1 MRILALVIQQ
11 CHKLHFHNPH
21 AGGLEILKYIG
32 PGLLVT
38 VGFIDPGN
46 WAANLAAGAT
56 YGYSLLWMVTLSTF
70 MLIVLQ
76 HNAAHLGIVTG
87 ECLAENMT
95 RHLPKALALPVLLS
109 AFGAS
114 IMTSMAEILGGAI
127 ALSMLFGLPIGI
139 GAALV
144 AFFVLF
150 MLVSNSYRKI
160 ERWIIGFVSLIGLSF
175 LYELSLAHEDWGAAL
190 QGWVTPAFPDGS
202 MLVIMSVLGAVVMP
216 HNLFLHSEIIQSR
229 QWNLEDDRVIKKQ
242 LDLEFLDTILSMLI
256 GWAINSAMIILAA
269 ATFWVAGSAVTE
281 LEQAQELLRP
291 LVGEHAA
298 TIFAVALLMA
308 GIASSVTS
316 GMAGGIMTAG
326 MAAEPYN
333 IRDRHSLAG
342 VAGSLLLGLG
352 IIWCISDPFQGL
364 LVSQMA
370 LSVQLPVTM
379 IAQVYLT
386 SSPRVMG
393 KYANGP
399 GTKALLIAL
408 TAIVSILNVMLLV
421 SALSG

>member
-1 MRILALVIQQ
+1 MRAFRRIIEK
-11 CHKLHFHNPH
+11 CSNIRNPH
-21 AGGLEILKYIG
+21 HGGLEIFKYIG

-46 WAANLAAGAT
+46 WAANLAAGAS
-56 YGYSLLWMVTLSTF
+56 YGYELLWMVTLSTL

-87 ECLAENMT
+87 ECLAEAIT
-95 RHLPKALALPVLLS
+95 RFLPRPVAVPVLLS

-114 IMTSMAEILGGAI
+114 AMTSMAEILGGAI
-127 ALSMLFGLPIGI
+127 ALRMLFHIPIPL

-144 AFFVLF
+144 TAFVLV
-150 MLVSNSYRKI
+150 MLITNSYRRVEK
-160 ERWIIGFVSLIGLSF
+160 WIIGFVSLIGLSF
-175 LYELSLAHEDWGAAL
+175 LYELTLAKEDWAASAA
-190 QGWVTPAFPDGS
+190 GWVLPSFPEGS

-229 QWNLEDDRVIKKQ
+229 QLNRQDEAVIKRQ
-242 LDLEFLDTILSMLI
+242 LDLEFLDTILSMLV

-269 ATFWVAGSAVTE
+269 ATFWVAGTAVSE

-298 TIFAVALLMA
+298 DIFAVALLLA
-308 GIASSVTS
+308 GVASSVTS

-326 MAAEPYN
+326 MAGEPYN
-333 IRDRHSLAG
+333 IRDKHSLMG
-342 VAGSLLLGLG
+342 VAGTLLLGLG
-352 IIWCISDPFQGL
+352 IIWFISDPFQGL
-364 LVSQMA
+364 LFSQMV

-379 IAQVYLT
+379 IAQIWLT
-386 SSPRVMG
+386 SSPAVMG
-393 KYANGP
+393 RHANP
-399 GTKALLIAL
+399 FWTKALLILL
-408 TAIVSILNVMLLV
+408 TGIVTVLNVMLFI
-421 SALSG
+421 SAVRGG

>member
-1 MRILALVIQQ
+1 MRIFRSLIQH
-11 CHKLHFHNPH
+11 CSKIPHPH

-46 WAANLAAGAT
+46 WAANLAAGAE
-56 YGYSLLWMVTLSTF
+56 YGYALLWMVTLSTI

-87 ECLAENMT
+87 ECLAEAMT
-95 RHLPKALALPVLLS
+95 RFMPRRLSLPVLLS

-127 ALSMLFGLPIGI
+127 ALRMLFGLPLGI
-139 GAALV
+139 GATLITL
-144 AFFVLF
+144 FVLL
-150 MLVSNSYRKI
+150 MLVTNSYRKI

-175 LYELSLAHEDWGAAL
+175 LYELSLAHEDWAAAAA
-190 QGWVTPAFPDGS
+190 GWVTPSFPDGS
-202 MLVIMSVLGAVVMP
+202 MIIIMSVLGAVVMP

-229 QWNLEDDRVIKKQ
+229 QWNLQDESVIKKQ
-242 LDLEFLDTILSMLI
+242 LDMEFMDTILSMFV

-269 ATFWVAGSAVTE
+269 AAFWSAGASVSE

-291 LVGEHAA
+291 LVGDHAA
-298 TIFAVALLMA
+298 AIFAVALLMA

-333 IRDRHSLAG
+333 IRDKHSLAG
-342 VAGSLLLGLG
+342 VAGSLLCGLA

-364 LVSQMA
+364 IISQMA
-370 LSVQLPVTM
+370 LSIQLPATM
-379 IAQVYLT
+379 VAQVYLT

-399 GTKALLIAL
+399 WTRAVLIGLTLIVTALNIALLMSVL
-408 TAIVSILNVMLLV
+408 M
-421 SALSG
+421 